1 MMKTRILFLLFGI
14 ILLATCATNN
24 GTAKGNEE
32 SESLDDKYR
41 SMVHNVLD
49 ANASRHKAST
59 RYMML
64 VDYSI
69 PSNKDRFFVW
79 DTEADGIVYATWC
92 AHGCG
97 GGSTAEKPVFSNKP
111 GSNCSSLGL
120 YIVER
125 GTGVSPR
132 WGYTYHAVD
141 GLEAT
146 NSNARRRE
154 IIIHYW
160 HSVTDDWQV
169 KISEPMRCDH
179 RSEGCFTLPKPS
191 FWKIDE
197 YIQSE
202 RKRILL
208 YAING
213 I

>member
-1 MMKTRILFLLFGI
+1 MMKTRILFLLFDI
-14 ILLATCATNN
+14 ILLAACSFNN
-24 GTAKGNEE
+24 GTPKGDGGNGE
-32 SESLDDKYR
+32 LDDKYR
-41 SMVHNVLD
+41 SMVHSVLD
-49 ANASRHKAST
+49 GNASRYNAST
-59 RYMML
+59 RYLMF

-79 DTEADGIVYATWC
+79 DTEADGIVYGCWC

-97 GGSTAEKPVFSNKP
+97 GGSTAEKPVFSNRPSSK
-111 GSNCSSLGL
+111 CSSLGL
-120 YIVER
+120 YAVER
-125 GTGVSPR
+125 GTGVSQS

-160 HSVTDDWQV
+160 HSVTDDWQA

>member
-1 MMKTRILFLLFGI
+1 MKTRILFLLCI
-14 ILLATCATNN
+14 VLLAACATNN
-24 GTAKGNEE
+24 GTPKGNEE
-32 SESLDDKYR
+32 SDRLDDKYR
-41 SMVHNVLD
+41 SMVHRVLD
-49 ANASRHKAST
+49 ANASRYNAST

-79 DTEADGIVYATWC
+79 DTEADGIVYGCWC

-97 GGSTAEKPVFSNKP
+97 GGSTAEKPVFSNRP

-120 YIVER
+120 YIVEK

-132 WGYTYHAVD
+132 WDYTYHAVD

-154 IIIHYW
+154 IVIHYW
-160 HSVTDDWQV
+160 CSVTSDWQN
-169 KISEPMRCDH
+169 KISEPMRCDY
-179 RSEGCFTLPKPS
+179 RSAGCFTLPEPS
-191 FWKIDE
+191 FWKIDK

-213 I
+213 N